1 MSATYLARWAIWV
14 LGSLPA
20 WLLFGLV
27 GGLAP
32 IWQFLLVAAVLGA
45 VDIALARERRWPTP
59 LLAALLPTAPALLA
73 FEPPSAGWLTGLALT
88 GAVVGFALAQLGR
101 LPGAAARRLSLVP
114 VAAALGLVGLLLVSS
129 LLPRSENP
137 FVPLSR
143 IFTLH
148 VMVMPAAVPAEER
161 LVLENGAVAWFNPA
175 TRSGPARAAAF
186 FHGANA
192 QGSAQPTAVVARRA
206 LLNAGY
212 AVIAVDHPGY
222 GESPV
227 PDLVDVTSWDPLPTK
242 QAALGR
248 LAGRSGG
255 QPVLLIGHSMG
266 AADVMRLLG
275 NGVRPQAAVL
285 MGGGAIDPLPSPDD
299 ADSRAPRMLSDRG
312 LPEGAMDTATIAA
325 IQSAYY
331 DNAALAR
338 AVPEDAAPLHLVHF
352 GVEWADVTQ
361 ARELLR
367 SLLPPQSAVH
377 VFAGVGH
384 YLDSRRRGPG
394 ELADARAYAAAVD
407 FFVLIR

>member
-45 VDIALARERRWPTP
+45 VDIAVAGERRWPTP

-73 FEPPSAGWLTGLALT
+73 FEPPSAGWLTGLALA
-88 GAVVGFALAQLGR
+88 GAVVGFALAQLDR
-101 LPGAAARRLSLVP
+101 LPGAAARLGLVP
-114 VAAALGLVGLLLVSS
+114 VAAALGLVALLLVSS

-137 FVPLSR
+137 IVPLSR

-175 TRSGPARAAAF
+175 TRSGPVGAAAF
-186 FHGANA
+186 FHGADA

-227 PDLVDVTSWDPLPTK
+227 PDLVDVTSWDPLPTNE
-242 QAALGR
+242 AALDR

-275 NGVRPQAAVL
+275 NGVRPQAAVI

-299 ADSRAPRMLSDRG
+299 PDSRAPRMLSDRG
-312 LPEGAMDTATIAA
+312 LPEGALDTATIAA

-338 AVPEDAAPLHLVHF
+338 AVPDDAAPLHLVHF

-384 YLDSRRRGPG
+384 YLDSRRRAPVV
-394 ELADARAYAAAVD
+394 LTNARAYAAALE
-407 FFVLIR
+407 FFKNLR